1 MNELPK
7 SIETGT
13 FGEIFCQLKLL
24 QFGVQAAPPI
34 KDTGND
40 LIAVRGN
47 WFNSIQVK
55 STFTNF
61 PINFKLDKLPEKY
74 HLLAIVCFPKVQ
86 YHENSFDISLDS
98 GRIFLLPKDQV
109 TKGHWSEENLSDFE
123 ICPKLI
129 NIYFP
134 IE

>member
-1 MNELPK
+1 MNELPR

-24 QFGVQAAPPI
+24 QYGVQAAPPI

-47 WFNSIQVK
+47 NLCAIQVK

-61 PINFKLDKLPEKY
+61 PVDFKLNEFPDKY
-74 HLLAIVCFPKVQ
+74 HLLILVCFPEAN
-86 YHENSFDISLDS
+86 YNENNFDISLDS
-98 GRIFLLPKDQV
+98 GRLFVLRKDQV
-109 TKGHWSEENLSDFE
+109 NKGHWREESLIDFE
-123 ICPKLI
+123 LCAEII

-134 IE
+134 ID